1 MTEQLHDPYEKLIED
16 EVFGIYDH
24 TLIICRRCKRVLEV
38 DGTLEPAEEYG
49 VCEPIP
55 EGAKVT
61 RLIA

>member
-1 MTEQLHDPYEKLIED
+1 MTEQLHDPYEKVIED
-16 EVFGIYDH
+16 DVFEIYDH

-38 DGTLEPAEEYG
+38 DGELGTPEEYG

-61 RLIA
+61 KLIV